1 MIPHIDSVIH
11 RKPDLSDFWNVE
23 AIGITDN
30 LAGEDSDVKAMQH
43 FTETVKLVDGRYEVS
58 WPWKYENPELPDN
71 REFAYG
77 RLKSCVRRLQGH
89 SELLKKYDM
98 VIKEQLEKGII
109 EKVDGNMSD
118 GRIHYTLHH
127 AVLTPQKTTTKMR
140 VVYDAS
146 AKPKE
151 HYKSLNECLFRGP
164 VMLQDLVGLLLRFRL
179 HRVAITADI
188 EKAFLQI

>member
-89 SELLKKYDM
+89 SELLKSMTWLSKSSWK
-98 VIKEQLEKGII
+98 KELSRK
-109 EKVDGNMSD
+109 
-118 GRIHYTLHH
+118 
-127 AVLTPQKTTTKMR
+127 
-140 VVYDAS
+140 
-146 AKPKE
+146 
-151 HYKSLNECLFRGP
+151 
-164 VMLQDLVGLLLRFRL
+164 
-179 HRVAITADI
+179 
-188 EKAFLQI
+188 